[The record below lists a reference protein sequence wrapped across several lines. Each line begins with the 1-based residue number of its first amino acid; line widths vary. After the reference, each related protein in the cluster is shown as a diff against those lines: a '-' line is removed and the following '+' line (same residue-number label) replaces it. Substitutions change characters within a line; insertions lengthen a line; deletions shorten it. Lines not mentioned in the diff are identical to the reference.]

1 MEYKITRESQAAE
14 WRPLMVRFGEG
25 TAVNLLE
32 GRTVVLY
39 DPFPLWL
46 DAVERAVARAG
57 LEVRGKATDFG
68 VAQVLIDENEP
79 DVFVSEIADHASEG
93 ASGSWIRDALERHP
107 AMKVIVLSSE
117 DDPSERST
125 AFVAGASAFV
135 LKSAHPEDIGLAVR
149 QIFEQSISFANAVEL
164 LVERAVSNA
173 VAASELT
180 PRELEILQL
189 VAEGH
194 SNSKLARMLWV
205 TEQTVKF
212 HLSNIYRKLDVSN
225 RTEASRWA
233 QLNGLLPS
241 VAAPRTAA

>member
-1 MEYKITRESQAAE
+1 MNT
-14 WRPLMVRFGEG
+14 
-25 TAVNLLE
+25 LE

-46 DAVERAVARAG
+46 DAVERAVVRAG
-57 LEVRGKATDFG
+57 LTVRGKATNFG
-68 VAQVLIDENEP
+68 VAEALVDEYEP
-79 DVFVSEIADHASEG
+79 DVFVSEIALDESDG
-93 ASGSWIRDALERHP
+93 GKGSWISEVLGRHP
-107 AMKVIVLSSE
+107 EMKVIVLSAA
-117 DDPSERST
+117 DDPAERSV
-125 AFVAGASAFV
+125 AFASGASAFV
-135 LKSAHPEDIGLAVR
+135 LKSAHSEDIGLAVR

-164 LVERAVSNA
+164 LVERTASSA

-241 VAAPRTAA
+241 VATAARSANAA

>member
-1 MEYKITRESQAAE
+1 MKI
-14 WRPLMVRFGEG
+14 
-25 TAVNLLE
+25 
-32 GRTVVLY
+32 VVLST
-39 DPFPLWL
+39 
-46 DAVERAVARAG
+46 V
-57 LEVRGKATDFG
+57 
-68 VAQVLIDENEP
+68 
-79 DVFVSEIADHASEG
+79 
-93 ASGSWIRDALERHP
+93 
-107 AMKVIVLSSE
+107 
-117 DDPSERST
+117 DDPSERSV
-125 AFVAGASAFV
+125 AFGAGASAFV

-149 QIFEQSISFANAVEL
+149 QIFEQSISFANAVDI
-164 LVERAVSNA
+164 LVDRASSSA

-194 SNSKLARMLWV
+194 SNSRLARMLWV

-241 VAAPRTAA
+241 VAAAPRSATAA

>member
-1 MEYKITRESQAAE
+1 MNS
-14 WRPLMVRFGEG
+14 LD
-25 TAVNLLE
+25 

-46 DAVERAVARAG
+46 DAVERAVVRAG
-57 LEVRGKATDFG
+57 LTVRGKATDFG
-68 VAQVLIDENEP
+68 VAQALIDENEP
-79 DVFVSEIADHASEG
+79 DVFVSEIADLEG
-93 ASGSWIRDALERHP
+93 DGKGSWIREAIDRHP
-107 AMKVIVLSSE
+107 DMKVIVLSSV
-117 DDPSERST
+117 DDPSERSV
-125 AFVAGASAFV
+125 AFASGASAFV

-149 QIFEQSISFANAVEL
+149 QIFDQSISFANAVEL
-164 LVERAVSNA
+164 LVERTASSA

-241 VAAPRTAA
+241 VAAAPRTVSAA

>member
-1 MEYKITRESQAAE
+1 MN
-14 WRPLMVRFGEG
+14 P
-25 TAVNLLE
+25 LE

-46 DAVERAVARAG
+46 DAVERAVIRAG
-57 LEVRGKATDFG
+57 LTVRGKATDFG
-68 VAQVLIDENEP
+68 VAQALIDENEP
-79 DVFVSEIADHASEG
+79 DVLVSEIADLEAEG
-93 ASGSWIRDALERHP
+93 AKGSWIRDAIERHP
-107 AMKVIVLSSE
+107 EMKIVVLSSV
-117 DDPSERST
+117 DDPSERSV
-125 AFVAGASAFV
+125 AFASGASAFV

-149 QIFEQSISFANAVEL
+149 QIFDQSISFANAVEL
-164 LVERAVSNA
+164 LVERTVSSA

-241 VAAPRTAA
+241 VAVASHSVSAA